1 MTEELGLDEIVESL
15 ESNSERI
22 RSFGVSEI
30 QVFGS
35 YVRGEQGEDSDI
47 DFLVEFEEGRGLFND
62 FIGLKRFLND
72 LFEPDVDVV
81 KKDKVRE
88 ELRDEILR
96 GDYVGVKI

>member
-1 MTEELGLDEIVESL
+1 MSVPDLDEIVDRL

-22 RSFGVSEI
+22 RSYGVSEI

-35 YVRGEQGEDSDI
+35 YVRGDQGQDSDI
-47 DFLVEFEEGRGLFND
+47 DFLVEFEEGRGLFDD
-62 FIGLKRFLND
+62 FIGLKRFLDD

-96 GDYVGVKI
+96 GDSVGAKI